1 MHKRYPHF
9 YAWSRSGG
17 GGGGGGVLERV
28 CARFTTLER
37 LRSGR
42 SADPSAA
49 IIDSRSVPT
58 VEAGSEECGDDAGKT
73 IKGRKRHLAVDV
85 GGNTLAA
92 QVHPAHIQ
100 DRDGARPLLLA
111 LQAGQ
116 NTVQIVFTD
125 GAYGDDKL
133 ASTLKEANCPI
144 TVEVIGKPGDAKGV
158 VERSFGWLRRCRCL
172 SEDFERSI
180 ASSLA
185 WLLLALSRVLMRRL
199 GRMQVTV
206 ELLAKLPARPVF
218 CLLEADFV
226 VEGLGFGATRGLLCF
241 YNNKILGR

>member
-1 MHKRYPHF
+1 MKVVRTVTPTYWDGESIWSALGITTVQTYF
-9 YAWSRSGG
+9 YAWSRSG
-17 GGGGGGVLERV
+17 VLEQV

-49 IIDSRSVPT
+49 IIDSQSVPT

-85 GGNTLAA
+85 DGNMLAA

-116 NTVQIVFTD
+116 NTVQIVCAD
-125 GAYGDDKL
+125 GAYGGDKL
-133 ASTLKEANCPI
+133 ASALKEANGPI
-144 TVEVIGKPGDAKGV
+144 TVEVIGKPKDTKGFVVISRRWV
-158 VERSFGWLRRCRCL
+158 VERTFGWLRRCRRL
-172 SEDFERSI
+172 SRDFERSI
-180 ASSLA
+180 ASALA

-206 ELLAKLPARPVF
+206 
-218 CLLEADFV
+218 
-226 VEGLGFGATRGLLCF
+226 T
-241 YNNKILGR
+241 N